1 MNGFT
6 SDVASNIFSLKYDQ
20 LPVDVVELAKQC
32 VLDLTGVAI
41 AGASESLVD
50 ILVQDAI
57 DQGSNPV
64 CKLFGRRE
72 LVSTYQAA
80 LINGAIS
87 HALDYDDVN
96 MSLVGHPSAAIIPS
110 LLALAES
117 RKSTGKQFIESFVT
131 GYEAACA
138 IGDHLGVDH
147 YQKGFHCTGTIG
159 SFGATGACAHMLGL
173 NQGEIQTAIG
183 IASTQASG
191 MKLMFGTMCK
201 PMHAGLANQRGLMSA
216 MLAKRGFTSRMN
228 SIEAVGGFAKLQCD
242 LINQIQRFD
251 KKNTF
256 YINSN
261 LFKYHAACYNTH
273 AAIEAIKSIIDAQ
286 AILSSDIEKVFV
298 RLDSSLDSVCN
309 IQNPLTGLEA
319 KFSVSH
325 CTALAIDQRDTSKLM
340 SFDDSNTTDPSLVSL
355 RNKIQVQLISCSTT
369 FTEVE
374 IITKNGQ
381 LFTAQ
386 HDSGIPNQ
394 DIFNQRKRLE
404 NKFYGLVE
412 PILGQTKTKSL
423 MSVIMNLDSIS
434 SINELTHLIT
444 P

>member
-6 SDVASNIFSLKYDQ
+6 SDVANDVFSLKYDQ
-20 LPVDVVELAKQC
+20 LPIDVIELAKQC

-41 AGASESLVD
+41 AGASEPLVD

-57 DQGSNPV
+57 DQGSKSV
-64 CKLFGRRE
+64 CKLFGRSE

-110 LLALAES
+110 LLALAETLE
-117 RKSTGKQFIESFVT
+117 STGKQFIESFVA

-138 IGDHLGVDH
+138 IGDQLGVEH
-147 YQKGFHCTGTIG
+147 YRKGFHSTSTIG

-228 SIEAVGGFAKLQCD
+228 SIEVNGGFAKLQCG
-242 LINQIQRFD
+242 LIDQIQRLD
-251 KKNTF
+251 KSNTF

-273 AAIEAIKSIIDAQ
+273 AAIEAVRSIIDAQ
-286 AILSSDIEKVFV
+286 AIRSSDIQTVLV

-319 KFSVSH
+319 KFSVRH
-325 CTALAIDQRDTSKLM
+325 CTALAIDQRDTSKLI
-340 SFDDSNTTDPSLVSL
+340 SFDDLNTIDPNLVSL
-355 RNKIQVQLISCSTT
+355 RNKIQVQLIKCSTT

-374 IITKNGQ
+374 IITTNGQ
-381 LFTAQ
+381 HFTAQ
-386 HDSGIPNQ
+386 HDSGIPNK

-412 PILGQTKTKSL
+412 PILGQAKTKSL
-423 MSVIMNLDSIS
+423 MSVIANLDSIA